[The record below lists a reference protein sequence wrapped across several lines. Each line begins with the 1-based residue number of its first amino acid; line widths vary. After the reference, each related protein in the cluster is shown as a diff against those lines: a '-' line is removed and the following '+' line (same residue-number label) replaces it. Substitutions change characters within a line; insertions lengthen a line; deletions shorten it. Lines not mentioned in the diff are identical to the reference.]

1 MAKATKVSAFMIS
14 DGRIFLD
21 AEKAQAHQDELDI
34 KKNLEKF
41 LEDED
46 SPFGYLNSSE
56 EEDLIE
62 GMVKH
67 RNELLKILQNA

>member
-14 DGRIFLD
+14 NGRIFLD
-21 AEKAQAHQDELDI
+21 AEEAQAHQDELDI

-41 LEDED
+41 LEDY
-46 SPFGYLNSSE
+46 PLGYLNSSE

>member
-1 MAKATKVSAFMIS
+1 MAKTTEVSAFMIS

-21 AEKAQAHQDELDI
+21 AEEAQAHQDELDI
-34 KKNLEKF
+34 TKNLKEF
-41 LEDED
+41 LEVED
-46 SPFGYLNSSE
+46 QPFGYLNASE